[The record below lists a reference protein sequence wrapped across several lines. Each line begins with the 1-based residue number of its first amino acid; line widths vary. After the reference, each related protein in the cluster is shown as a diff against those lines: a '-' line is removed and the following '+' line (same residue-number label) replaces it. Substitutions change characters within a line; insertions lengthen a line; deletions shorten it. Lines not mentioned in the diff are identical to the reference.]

1 MNENNEE
8 TKVIVTING
17 NENNNEADKK
27 TVVVGMSGGVDSSVA
42 AYLLKQQGYTV
53 IGVTMQV
60 LPPEPIQQQEQNGGC
75 CGLSA
80 IEEAR
85 RIAFKLDIPHYV
97 MNFREVFQKNVIDY
111 FVSEYQKGRT
121 PNPCIACNR
130 YVKWEALLQNSK
142 KIGADFIAT
151 GHYAEIVKHPK
162 TQRYTLKCR
171 DENKKDQTYV
181 LYNLTQEQLQYTL
194 MPIGGSQKEVIR
206 KIAEQIDIN
215 ISKKPDSQEI
225 CFIPDNDYSGF
236 IQRETAKTYPAGN
249 FVDLD
254 GNVLGKHKGIIYY
267 TVGQRKGLG
276 IAFGKPMYVYS
287 IDAEKNEVVLCEND
301 ALFQKTVYADN
312 LNFMGIEKIEDGMRL
327 QGKIRYHHNKAWCT
341 VYIKNESE
349 LMCVFDEPQRAVT
362 PGQALVLYDG
372 EYVACGGTIK

>member
-1 MNENNEE
+1 M
-8 TKVIVTING
+8 
-17 NENNNEADKK
+17 
-27 TVVVGMSGGVDSSVA
+27 
-42 AYLLKQQGYTV
+42 
-53 IGVTMQV
+53 
-60 LPPEPIQQQEQNGGC
+60 
-75 CGLSA
+75 
-80 IEEAR
+80 
-85 RIAFKLDIPHYV
+85 
-97 MNFREVFQKNVIDY
+97 
-111 FVSEYQKGRT
+111 
-121 PNPCIACNR
+121 
-130 YVKWEALLQNSK
+130 
-142 KIGADFIAT
+142 
-151 GHYAEIVKHPK
+151 
-162 TQRYTLKCR
+162 
-171 DENKKDQTYV
+171 

-301 ALFQKTVYADN
+301 ALFQKTVYADD
-312 LNFMGIEKIEDGMRL
+312 LNFMGIEKIENGTRL

-341 VYIKNESE
+341 VYMKNESE

>member
-17 NENNNEADKK
+17 NENNNKTDNK

-60 LPPEPIQQQEQNGGC
+60 LPPEPIQQQGQNGGC

-301 ALFQKTVYADN
+301 ALFQKTVYADD
-312 LNFMGIEKIEDGMRL
+312 LNFMGIEKIENGTRL
-327 QGKIRYHHNKAWCT
+327 QGRIRYHHNKAWCT
-341 VYIKNESE
+341 VYMKNESE

>member
-17 NENNNEADKK
+17 NENNNKTDKK

-60 LPPEPIQQQEQNGGC
+60 LPPEPIQQQGQNGGC

-301 ALFQKTVYADN
+301 ALFQKTVYADD
-312 LNFMGIEKIEDGMRL
+312 LNFMGIEKIENGTRL
-327 QGKIRYHHNKAWCT
+327 QGRIRYHHNKAWCT
-341 VYIKNESE
+341 VYMKNESE

>member
-301 ALFQKTVYADN
+301 ALFQKTVYADK
-312 LNFMGIEKIEDGMRL
+312 LNFMGIEKIENGMRL

-341 VYIKNESE
+341 VFMKNESE

>member
-17 NENNNEADKK
+17 NENNNKTDKK

-60 LPPEPIQQQEQNGGC
+60 LPPEPIQQQGQNGGC

-215 ISKKPDSQEI
+215 ISKKTDSQEI
-225 CFIPDNDYSGF
+225 CFIQDNDYSGF

-301 ALFQKTVYADN
+301 ALFQKTVYADD
-312 LNFMGIEKIEDGMRL
+312 LNFMGIEKIENGTRL

-341 VYIKNESE
+341 VYMKNESE

>member
-17 NENNNEADKK
+17 NENNNKTDKK

-60 LPPEPIQQQEQNGGC
+60 LPPEPIQQQGQNGGC

-301 ALFQKTVYADN
+301 ALFQKTVYADD
-312 LNFMGIEKIEDGMRL
+312 LNFMGIEKIENGTRL

-341 VYIKNESE
+341 VYMKNESE

-362 PGQALVLYDG
+362 PGQALVPYDG
-372 EYVACGGTIK
+372 ESVACGGTLK

>member
-27 TVVVGMSGGVDSSVA
+27 TVVVGMSGGVDSSVT

-236 IQRETAKTYPAGN
+236 IQRETTKTYPAGN

>member
-301 ALFQKTVYADN
+301 ALFQKTVYADK
-312 LNFMGIEKIEDGMRL
+312 LNFMGVEKIENGMRL

-341 VYIKNESE
+341 VFMKNESE

>member
-17 NENNNEADKK
+17 NENNNKTDKK

-60 LPPEPIQQQEQNGGC
+60 LPPEPIQQQGQNGRC

-301 ALFQKTVYADN
+301 ALFQKTVYADD
-312 LNFMGIEKIEDGMRL
+312 LNFMGIEKIENGTRL

-341 VYIKNESE
+341 VYMKNESE